1 MNNYKHYISAYMYEL
16 EICLN
21 QNCEEFKNI
30 NFQLDEANT
39 DKEAK
44 KLIKDI
50 IKKSLLNIKNILTVK
65 LCNEEIHIDKSK
77 FTIEN
82 VLTPEEYTNDEKAAV
97 KAKKNGVY
105 VNPDLIL
112 KIDYDGSKV
121 IEFIEIKSTKNNN
134 IPGSSIQQIAPDEWV
149 IFIRHTDDDIL
160 ITTGQYK
167 NSINGTM
174 QFPDRSPRPQ
184 VSFSALRTWNNVFRV
199 YKNNVLTYTEDTN
212 EDTKED
218 LLNDWQSFLAKR
230 WLHVLETKRK
240 NNTEPWF
247 NNNIRKFAFM
257 LLSNFQQLN
266 KEEQENYLKFIKENI
281 KDDE

>member
-1 MNNYKHYISAYMYEL
+1 MNNYEHYISAYMYEL
-16 EICLN
+16 EFCLN
-21 QNCEEFKNI
+21 QHCEKFKNI

-50 IKKSLLNIKNILTVK
+50 IKESLLTIKNILTVK

-82 VLTPEEYTNDEKAAV
+82 VLTPEEYTNDERAAV

-112 KIDYDGSKV
+112 KIDFDGDKV
-121 IEFIEIKSTKNNN
+121 IEFVEIKSTKSNN

-149 IFIRHTDDDIL
+149 IFIKHTDDDIL

-184 VSFSALRTWNNVFRV
+184 VSFSTLRTWNNIFRV
-199 YKNNVLTYTEDTN
+199 YKNNVLTYTEDVN

-218 LLNDWQSFLAKR
+218 LLNDWQGFLAER

-240 NNTEPWF
+240 NNAEPWF
-247 NNNIRKFAFM
+247 NNNIRKFALM
-257 LLSNFQQLN
+257 LISNFQQLN
-266 KEEQENYLKFIKENI
+266 KEEQEKYLKFIKENI